1 MEIENMI
8 EQFTHIFYELKERED
23 MIPETAVQTAQ
34 VILQEAGKDR
44 RAAMFQ
50 DARATNG
57 FGNRYTSRRQNGNIP
72 ATTKQKNALNN
83 FGIDFKDDIT
93 KADASELLDKAFEQL
108 NNGHNDD

>member
-1 MEIENMI
+1 MEIEDMI
-8 EQFTHIFYELKERED
+8 EQFTHIFYELKERDD

-50 DARATNG
+50 DSRATNG
-57 FGNRYTSRRQNGNIP
+57 FGNRYTSRRHNGDIP
-72 ATTKQKNALNN
+72 ATKKQKNALNN
-83 FGIDFKDDIT
+83 FGIDFREGIS

-108 NNGHNDD
+108 DNGHNDD

>member
-1 MEIENMI
+1 MI
-8 EQFTHIFYELKERED
+8 EQFTHIFYELKERDD

-57 FGNRYTSRRQNGNIP
+57 FANRYTGKRQNGNIP

-83 FGIDFKDDIT
+83 FGVDFKEDIT
-93 KADASELLDKAFEQL
+93 KAEASELLDKAFEQL
-108 NNGHNDD
+108 GSRPSDEE